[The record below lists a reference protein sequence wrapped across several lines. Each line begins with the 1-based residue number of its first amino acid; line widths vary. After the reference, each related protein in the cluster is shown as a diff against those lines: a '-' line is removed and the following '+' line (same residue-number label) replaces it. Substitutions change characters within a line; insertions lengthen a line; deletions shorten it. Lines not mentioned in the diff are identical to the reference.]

1 MKKILVASSLPY
13 SQSNRGIDIITEALI
28 DMNMNVTHLTF
39 PSKET
44 FLKDNKNFT
53 QLGIKGRKIAYYE
66 RIMKNFPKNI
76 TQYFINQTIKPLKNF
91 NFSDYD
97 YIILESGKPIFLI
110 DLIPDKVPIIYRQ
123 SDSVKYILSR
133 NKLFQ
138 SYEDRI
144 INKSQFIIT
153 VNSFFYEQLKM
164 EFPTKIEL
172 IRNGINIPKNS
183 VLSNPYKYEGKVK
196 ALYFG
201 LFPLDYKDVLYSVT
215 KFQNTDFHFIGPKIF
230 SIFELNTLKKYP
242 NFFYYGHQDNETI
255 NSFLKYSD
263 FVFIPYKNSYKL
275 RYFGLTSKYLI
286 SMYYNKP
293 IISKKIGL
301 INEFKD
307 LNVLFYENKDELDKC
322 LKKLNKDYQVF
333 YNLDFN
339 KFSKEAK
346 IKEYKDFFERILL
359 ISSLHP
365 SANRSSSSNN

>member
-13 SQSNRGIDIITEALI
+13 SQSNRGIDIITEALL
-28 DMNMNVTHLTF
+28 DMDMSVAHLTF
-39 PSKET
+39 PSKES
-44 FLKDNKNFT
+44 FLKNDKNFT

-91 NFSDYD
+91 NFSDYN
-97 YIILESGKPIFLI
+97 YIILESGKTIFLI

-123 SDSVKYILSR
+123 SDSVKYVISK
-133 NKLFQ
+133 NTLFQ
-138 SYEDRI
+138 NYENKV
-144 INKSQFIIT
+144 INKSQFILT
-153 VNSFFYEQLKM
+153 VNSFFYEELKK
-164 EFPTKIEL
+164 EFPTKIKL
-172 IRNGINIPKNS
+172 IRNGINIPRDT
-183 VLSNPYKYEGKVK
+183 VLSNPYKDGEKIK

-201 LFPLDYKDVLYSVT
+201 LFPLDYKDVLYAVA
-215 KFQNTDFHFIGPKIF
+215 KFQKTDFHFIGPRIF
-230 SIFELNTLKKYP
+230 SKFELNTLKKYP
-242 NFFYYGHQDNETI
+242 NFFYHGHQDNKTI
-255 NSFLKYSD
+255 NSFLKYAD

-322 LKKLNKDYQVF
+322 LKKVKKDYQVF

-339 KFSKEAK
+339 KFSKEEK
-346 IKEYKDFFERILL
+346 IKEYKDFFERVLL
-359 ISSLHP
+359 I
-365 SANRSSSSNN
+365 

>member
-39 PSKET
+39 PSKEA

-138 SYEDRI
+138 SYEEKIIDKAYKIIVVREI
-144 INKSQFIIT
+144 FKNLLNDKYKEKTFVIPNGFNIPDDYEDYNPFRTNNNIIYLGYTTIDFKTVYYICKNNPEIHIHIIGRPLVKKQINK
-153 VNSFFYEQLKM
+153 LKRK
-164 EFPTKIEL
+164 F
-172 IRNGINIPKNS
+172 
-183 VLSNPYKYEGKVK
+183 SN
-196 ALYFG
+196 
-201 LFPLDYKDVLYSVT
+201 
-215 KFQNTDFHFIGPKIF
+215 FH
-230 SIFELNTLKKYP
+230 
-242 NFFYYGHQDNETI
+242 YYGTMNAIQYNKY
-255 NSFLKYSD
+255 LKYSD
-263 FVFIPYKNSYKL
+263 LAIVPYKKDKKL
-275 RYFGLTSKYLI
+275 EFIGLNSKYLNF
-286 SMYYNKP
+286 MYFKLP
-293 IISKKIGL
+293 IVSYKVGQLDEFNGSKV
-301 INEFKD
+301 FF
-307 LNVLFYENKDELDKC
+307 VENKRE
-322 LKKLNKDYQVF
+322 
-333 YNLDFN
+333 
-339 KFSKEAK
+339 FSIK
-346 IKEYKDFFERILL
+346 IKENIGKKIDYSESIDFKSLSKKEL
-359 ISSLHP
+359 IKKYQSLFLEIFC
-365 SANRSSSSNN
+365 